1 MGKRIATVNFYTC
14 VEIIKEIRKF
24 PGTGDGM
31 EAFRNCG
38 NGGGVNGRIPELGQR
53 RRGQWKDSGIGATE
67 EGSME
72 GFRNWGNG
80 GGVNGS
86 IAEFRQWRMV

>member
-1 MGKRIATVNFYTC
+1 
-14 VEIIKEIRKF
+14 
-24 PGTGDGM
+24 M
-31 EAFRNCG
+31 EGFRNWG
-38 NGGGVNGRIPELGQR
+38 NGGEGNGRIPELGQR

>member
-1 MGKRIATVNFYTC
+1 
-14 VEIIKEIRKF
+14 
-24 PGTGDGM
+24 M
-31 EAFRNCG
+31 EGFRNWG
-38 NGGGVNGRIPELGQR
+38 NGGEGNGRIPELGQR

-72 GFRNWGNG
+72 GFWNWGNG

-86 IAEFRQWRMV
+86 IPEFRQWRMG

>member
-1 MGKRIATVNFYTC
+1 
-14 VEIIKEIRKF
+14 
-24 PGTGDGM
+24 M
-31 EAFRNCG
+31 EGFRNWG

-72 GFRNWGNG
+72 AFRNFGSG
-80 GGVNGS
+80 GWVNGS
-86 IAEFRQWRMV
+86 IPELRQQREIQ